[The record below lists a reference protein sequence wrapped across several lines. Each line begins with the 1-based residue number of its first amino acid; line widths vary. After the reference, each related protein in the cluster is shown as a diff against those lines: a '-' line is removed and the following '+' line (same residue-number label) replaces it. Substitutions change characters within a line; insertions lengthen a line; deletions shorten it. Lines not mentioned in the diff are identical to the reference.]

1 MVREPSNKLLIYR
14 LKKYGFFSISI
25 LSALFIGLL
34 IVWINFPHFIDKVG
48 KGLIKISQLKYKS
61 ELDTAINNIKNGSGK
76 IANDQLK
83 ELLNHL
89 EDVKPFDRLE
99 NIKVNALKE
108 LIRNLNQQSKYKEAL
123 DWTEKFQ
130 LFDPNNLWPKIK
142 KISFLK
148 KENSPTWK
156 INSLIKNLYKQY
168 PNSFEALNAY
178 VDLLLS
184 EGKLTQAF
192 KESYQYWE
200 RAWEGMDKRYWQIY
214 WDTGR
219 NFNAGQMAGVFPKKS
234 DDNRF
239 QIIAKLPKGSY
250 RKIRIDP
257 VDWSRMLLSD
267 LKITLKNKNQ
277 SYFYNESTL
286 PHNFWNIQHS
296 NFGLIPN
303 KQDPQFWFPLDPQP
317 TNFNEAFEVI
327 IEGKSSPV
335 YPNSIELMLDNQKDF
350 KNLLNKLKAKKETKL
365 INIWTSTKNFRNGIF
380 KVTDIANNRHPIF
393 IQLFWKNKNTPFK
406 EQNSKAQQII
416 FSKDNFFEVTFPIKK
431 KISQLRIDFPHVFPK
446 EYKLNTIEINTR
458 SNSTILDPISLEIT
472 THNMIR
478 QKNKFKSVGDDPFF
492 NFRLP
497 NLDDEIILVSL
508 KGQLS

>member
-1 MVREPSNKLLIYR
+1 MLREPSNKLLIYR
-14 LKKYGFFSISI
+14 LKKYGFFAIST
-25 LSALFIGLL
+25 LSTLFIGLL

-108 LIRNLNQQSKYKEAL
+108 LIFNLNNQNKLKEAL
-123 DWTEKFQ
+123 DWTDKFQ

-142 KISFLK
+142 KINFLK

-156 INSLIKNLYKQY
+156 IKSLARDLFKKY
-168 PNSFEALNAY
+168 PNSFEALNVY
-178 VDLLLS
+178 VELLIA

-214 WDTGR
+214 WDTGK
-219 NFNAGQMAGVFPKKS
+219 NFNSGQMAGVFPKKL
-234 DDNRF
+234 DNNRF
-239 QIIAKLPKGSY
+239 QIIAKLPKGHY
-250 RKIRIDP
+250 QKIRIDP
-257 VDWSRMLLSD
+257 VDWSRILVSD
-267 LKITLKNKNQ
+267 LKVTLKNKNQ
-277 SYFYNESTL
+277 SYFYDESII
-286 PHNFWNIQHS
+286 PHNFWNIQDS

-303 KQDPQFWFPLDPQP
+303 KQDPQLWFPLNPQP
-317 TNFNEAFEVI
+317 TIFKEAFEVI
-327 IEGKSSPV
+327 IEGKSSPI

-350 KNLLNKLKAKKETKL
+350 KNLLNKLKAEKATKL
-365 INIWTSTKNFRNGIF
+365 KNVWSSTKIFRNGII
-380 KVTDIANNRHPIF
+380 KITDKANNRQPFI
-393 IQLFWKNKNTPFK
+393 IQLFWKNGNTSFK
-406 EQNSKAQQII
+406 EQNSKIQQTI
-416 FSKDNFFEVTFPIKK
+416 FSKGNHFEVTFPIKT
-431 KISQLRIDFPHVFPK
+431 KISHLRIDFPHVFPK
-446 EYKLNTIEINTR
+446 EYKLNTIEIKTH
-458 SNSTILDPISLEIT
+458 SNSTILDPVSLEIT
-472 THNMIR
+472 THNMTR
-478 QKNKFKSVGDDPFF
+478 QENIFKSVGDDPFF

-497 NLDDEIILVSL
+497 KSVDDITLVHL